1 MVVKSQ
7 MVDIAGAD
15 GVLQGYFAV
24 SDQPRAGIVVIQ
36 EIFGVNSHI
45 RDVSNRLAA
54 TGYAVLAPD
63 LFWRVQPDIQ
73 LGYTPD
79 DISKGRAVKDRVAVD
94 DAVNDLQASFAV
106 LRAQPECQGK
116 KIGVVGFCWG
126 GLLTYLAA
134 ARLDPACAAS
144 YYGGGIA
151 NFLDEADEIDCPVQ
165 FHFGDQDQAIPMDQV
180 DKIRAAVQ
188 GKSAEVFVYH
198 GAGHGFHC
206 DQRGSYNAD
215 SAKLAWER
223 TLGLF
228 DRFLV

>member
-1 MVVKSQ
+1 MAVNSQ
-7 MVDIAGAD
+7 MIDIAGAD
-15 GVLQGYFAV
+15 GAFQGYFAV
-24 SDQPRAGIVVIQ
+24 SDRSRAGVVLIQ

-45 RDVSNRLAA
+45 RDVSDRLAA
-54 TGYAVLAPD
+54 AGYAVLAPD
-63 LFWRVQPDIQ
+63 LFWRVQPDVQ

-79 DISKGRAVKDRVAVD
+79 DIAKGRTFKDQVAVD
-94 DAVNDLQASFAV
+94 DAMEDLRASFAT
-106 LRAQPECQGK
+106 LRARPECQGHK
-116 KIGVVGFCWG
+116 TGVVGFCWG

-134 ARLDPACAAS
+134 ARLDPACASS

-151 NFLDEADEIDCPVQ
+151 NFLGEADKIGCPIQ

-180 DKIRAAVQ
+180 ENIRAAVQ
-188 GKSAEVFVYH
+188 GKSAEVFIYH

-206 DQRGSYNAD
+206 DQRGSYNVD

-228 DRFLV
+228 DRFLG